1 LKNGA
6 EPLST
11 PLEHSRPILIVGGT
25 GKTGRRVAE
34 RLAAKEIPVRI
45 GSRSASP
52 CFNWENAATWALA
65 LEGVSAAYIT
75 YYPDL
80 AVPGAAEAVEALVKL
95 ALSRG
100 VRRLVLLSGR
110 GEPEAQRCER
120 MLMESGADWT
130 ILRCSWF
137 SQNFS
142 ENYLVDSVV
151 AGDVILPAGD
161 VGEPFVDADDIADAA
176 VAALTE
182 EGHVGQLYELTG
194 PRLLTFE
201 QAVGEIAAATGRDIA
216 YHRVSYED
224 FEAGLAGANVPG
236 EFVWLLKQ
244 LFTVVLDGRNEHLTD
259 GIQSALG
266 RAPKD
271 FASYIRDTAA
281 TGIWSN

>member
-1 LKNGA
+1 M
-6 EPLST
+6 ST

-52 CFNWENAATWALA
+52 CFNWENEATWALA

-142 ENYLVDSVV
+142 ENYLVDF
-151 AGDVILPAGD
+151 GRRRRCHPAG
-161 VGEPFVDADDIADAA
+161 GRCRRALRRRRRHRRRSRRRADRGGPCRP
-176 VAALTE
+176 AL
-182 EGHVGQLYELTG
+182 
-194 PRLLTFE
+194 
-201 QAVGEIAAATGRDIA
+201 
-216 YHRVSYED
+216 
-224 FEAGLAGANVPG
+224 
-236 EFVWLLKQ
+236 
-244 LFTVVLDGRNEHLTD
+244 
-259 GIQSALG
+259 
-266 RAPKD
+266 
-271 FASYIRDTAA
+271 
-281 TGIWSN
+281 

>member
-1 LKNGA
+1 MRKFI
-6 EPLST
+6 
-11 PLEHSRPILIVGGT
+11 EHSKPVLVVGGT

-34 RLAAKEIPVRI
+34 RLVARGIPVRI
-45 GSRSASP
+45 GSRSALPS
-52 CFNWENAATWALA
+52 FDWENEATWVNALD
-65 LEGVSAAYIT
+65 GVGAAYIT
-75 YYPDL
+75 YHPDL
-80 AVPGAAEAVEALVKL
+80 VVPGATEAVEALVKL
-95 ALSRG
+95 ALSQG

-110 GEPEAQRCER
+110 GEPEAQRAEES
-120 MLMESGADWT
+120 LIASGADWT

-142 ENYLVDSVV
+142 ENYLVDSVL
-151 AGDVILPAGD
+151 AGEVILPAGN

-194 PRLLTFE
+194 PRLLTFA

-216 YHRVSYED
+216 YTEVSYD
-224 FEAGLAGANVPG
+224 TFEKMMIEQKLTADI
-236 EFVWLLKQ
+236 VWLLKE
-244 LFTVVLDGRNEHLTD
+244 LFTVVLDGRNESLTD
-259 GIQSALG
+259 GVQCALG

-271 FASYIRDTAA
+271 FSDYARQTAA

>member
-1 LKNGA
+1 M
-6 EPLST
+6 ST

-52 CFNWENAATWALA
+52 SFDWENAATWALA

-142 ENYLVDSVV
+142 ENYLVDLVV
-151 AGDVILPAGD
+151 AGEVILPAGD

-216 YHRVSYED
+216 YRRISYED

-244 LFTVVLDGRNEHLTD
+244 LFIVVLDGRNEHLTD
-259 GIQSALG
+259 GIQRALG

-271 FASYIRDTAA
+271 FADYIRDTAA